1 MTGYIV
7 QTVVLAIVA
16 SAIFHHRLRGAHLYS
31 MIWMIGVIAIRGRYG
46 NLAETLFYS
55 NDQRHHA
62 VVTNA
67 LVELGINSDWGY
79 MLRSGRIAY
88 TLPAALLQW
97 IGFETVLALKFV
109 SLMSFLLAATVAVRY
124 MLQLG
129 IDERLLYRYLTV
141 FGPAGVFFSLL
152 ALRETMMLMLVTL
165 FFVDSRWTV
174 RAGTLVAAV
183 TLRPHL
189 AAALVVGSLF
199 APLAMFIA
207 RKMYYVAIILTLL
220 IPAMIGNAGYSIGI
234 WLIDGVQLEL
244 TRTTLSSDAI
254 FRILTNLVGLQFLA
268 ADATT
273 TELNFADL
281 MLARIPFLETI
292 LIPLLFTATLLFAP
306 RLTELRWRIF
316 GSFSFYLGLVTV
328 TDFNSFRQNIPFMAV
343 FGLLAVTEGIAHTD
357 SNHTTLVATRH
368 ETSG

>member
-1 MTGYIV
+1 MTIYV
-7 QTVVLAIVA
+7 LQTVVLALVA
-16 SAIFHHRLRGAHLYS
+16 TAIFHNRLPGIFVYS
-31 MIWMIGVIAIRGRYG
+31 LIWTVGVIAIRSRYG
-46 NLAETLFYS
+46 VSGEALFYS

-109 SLMSFLLAATVAVRY
+109 SLISFLAAATVTVRY
-124 MLQLG
+124 MRSLG
-129 IDERLLYRYLTV
+129 IEERLLFRYLTV
-141 FGPAGVFFSLL
+141 FGPAGLFFSLL
-152 ALRETMMLMLVTL
+152 ALRETMMLLLVTL
-165 FFVDSRWTV
+165 FFTDRRTTMKLAV
-174 RAGTLVAAV
+174 LFAAL

-199 APLAMFIA
+199 APVALRIAQKAYYLA
-207 RKMYYVAIILTLL
+207 VTLTLL
-220 IPAMIGNAGYSIGI
+220 IPALIGNAGYSVGI
-234 WLIDGVQLEL
+234 WLIDGTKLEL
-244 TRTTLSSDAI
+244 ARSTLSSDALI
-254 FRILTNLVGLQFLA
+254 RILTNLVGLQFLS

-281 MLARIPFLETI
+281 MLVRVPFLETI
-292 LIPLLFTATLLFAP
+292 LIPLLFTLTLLFAP
-306 RLTELRWRIF
+306 RLTEFRWRIF
-316 GSFSFYLGLVTV
+316 GAFSFYLGLVTV

-343 FGLLAVTEGIAHTD
+343 FGLLAVTEGVIIPQARIRLI
-357 SNHTTLVATRH
+357 STTAN